1 MAAYC
6 NRCERYINQYCD
18 RCGGN
23 AGISYCEMYACGGT
37 MICPICGNNELVARK
52 DFKKDTDGKE
62 EEKPGWSA
70 VKEGKGIHGSQ
81 EGRCPV
87 CGFEIKPTW
96 KYCPECGVRFS
107 TLSRTRE

>member
-1 MAAYC
+1 
-6 NRCERYINQYCD
+6 
-18 RCGGN
+18 
-23 AGISYCEMYACGGT
+23 

-52 DFKKDTDGKE
+52 DFKKEKE
-62 EEKPGWSA
+62 EGSSAADRRPGWNA
-70 VKEGKGIHGSQ
+70 VREGKGNKGSP

-87 CGFEIKPTW
+87 CGYDIKPTW